1 MKAWICDHNG
11 RWGRSEDTVW
21 ETGTLRMLVRK
32 WNAERER
39 DDITHTQMSK
49 KEKASCSYQCDTTNE
64 VASCSCCS
72 HIWCGHLCCS
82 RLLRASG
89 HKTCWNPHR
98 PADALR
104 GTGVEISHSIQRGP
118 VCRYLGNRLWSV
130 EFLCSA
136 LPIWNFSL
144 WEESKMMRQKWEESE
159 FPSLACCGVKTCLQ
173 SCTFKSFQLIHRW

>member
-32 WNAERER
+32 WNAEREQ

-49 KEKASCSYQCDTTNE
+49 KGKASCSYQCDTTNE
-64 VASCSCCS
+64 VASCSSCS

-89 HKTCWNPHR
+89 HKTRWNPHR
-98 PADALR
+98 SADALR
-104 GTGVEISHSIQRGP
+104 GTGVEISHSETSSGLWSFFVLRCLSETSLFDKRVRRWGKNGKNQS
-118 VCRYLGNRLWSV
+118 VRLWPAVGWKHVCKAAHLNHS
-130 EFLCSA
+130 S
-136 LPIWNFSL
+136 
-144 WEESKMMRQKWEESE
+144 
-159 FPSLACCGVKTCLQ
+159 
-173 SCTFKSFQLIHRW
+173 